1 MTAQA
6 PQTSASP
13 AHPAAPHAHLRGILL
28 VAGSAIAWSFGG
40 TIARFLE
47 TTDAMQIVFWRS
59 VWSTLFLIGYMLWT
73 EGPAGTLRLFASMG
87 WPGVLVA
94 ACFATA
100 STSFVVALAHTTVAN
115 ILLMQSG
122 VPLIAALMAFVF
134 FREKVSRATA
144 LAIAAVISGVAI
156 MVSDSLTGHVDP
168 LGDGLALVISLAF
181 ATATV
186 ITRRHHGVR
195 MMPAVCL
202 GTGIAAAIA
211 AFNAGSFAVG
221 MADMGLLFAFG
232 ALNLGLGLALFASG
246 ARMTPAALTALIGT
260 LEPILGPIWVWLVH
274 GEVPSERTILGG
286 AVVFAALFLHLLSEW
301 WRQRRG

>member
-1 MTAQA
+1 
-6 PQTSASP
+6 
-13 AHPAAPHAHLRGILL
+13 
-28 VAGSAIAWSFGG
+28 
-40 TIARFLE
+40 
-47 TTDAMQIVFWRS
+47 
-59 VWSTLFLIGYMLWT
+59 MLWT

-211 AFNAGSFAVG
+211 AFNTGSFAVG